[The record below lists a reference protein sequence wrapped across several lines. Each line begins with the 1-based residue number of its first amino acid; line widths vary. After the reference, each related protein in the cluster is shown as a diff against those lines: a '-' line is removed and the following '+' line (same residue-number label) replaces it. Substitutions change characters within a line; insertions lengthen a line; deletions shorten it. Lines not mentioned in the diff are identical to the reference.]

1 MGHKLSLYIQP
12 VYNYSTDEI
21 EYAEILVRKYRGI
34 DGVERIMK
42 FINRNN
48 SYDIFDIDVLKET
61 LYILKSIPDLGYP
74 VGINLCSKSLE
85 VKDFAKRV
93 VHEIKSSGLDK
104 NKIIIEI
111 NEYTNFSN
119 SIAIDNMRILSDNKL
134 KLALDD
140 FGIGNTNVLS
150 FINTKFD
157 YIKIDKE
164 LINIDD
170 NWNHKKFILGH
181 MKEICDTMNIKTVVE
196 GIETSEQLGKMREL
210 GYDTI
215 QGYIIAKPLDIK
227 NYFKI
232 DNSNVNKKAS
242 SQ

>member
-119 SIAIDNMRILSDNKL
+119 NIAIDNMRILSDNKL

-181 MKEICDTMNIKTVVE
+181 MKEICDMMNIKTVVE

-232 DNSNVNKKAS
+232 DNSNINKKAS